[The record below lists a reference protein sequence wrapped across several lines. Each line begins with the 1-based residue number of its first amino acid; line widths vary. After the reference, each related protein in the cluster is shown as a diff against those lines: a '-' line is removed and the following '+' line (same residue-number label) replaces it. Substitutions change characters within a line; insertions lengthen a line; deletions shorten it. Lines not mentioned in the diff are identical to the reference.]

1 MKQTYTE
8 MTIDRISLADLYIT
22 KEEQLSQLYS
32 PPQDVAG
39 HGFIPHKAGAR
50 KTI

>member
-8 MTIDRISLADLYIT
+8 MTIDRISLADPYIT
-22 KEEQLSQLYS
+22 KEEQLPQLYS
-32 PPQDVAG
+32 LPQDVTG
-39 HGFIPHKAGAR
+39 HGFIPCRAGAR

>member
-8 MTIDRISLADLYIT
+8 MTIDRISLADLYTT
-22 KEEQLSQLYS
+22 KEKQLSELY
-32 PPQDVAG
+32 PPPRDGTG
-39 HGFIPHKAGAR
+39 HSFIPCQAGAR